1 MTDSLQRS
9 ERTAAAERVLA
20 RARRGTEP
28 SANDEE
34 RVRRRLHA
42 RVLAA
47 PLLLGARGAHAWA
60 TLSKLSAAKLLLA
73 LGVCGGAA
81 LVAGVAL
88 QHDLGSF
95 NSAQRDARTASTER
109 AVATAP
115 QRNAPP
121 ANAPVGAADTAASVE
136 PAPSVAVPVLAPALA
151 APAVAPL
158 KRPLASAAPV
168 TSLSAE
174 DMQLEI
180 AGLQRAQQLLHAGNA
195 AQAVATLD
203 QLARQVPAGA
213 LMEERAATRVIA
225 WCTLGRSGDSGVE
238 AFLSRYPN
246 SVHSARVR
254 TACSRASF
262 E

>member
-1 MTDSLQRS
+1 MTDPLRGT
-9 ERTAAAERVLA
+9 ERTAAVERVLA

-28 SANDEE
+28 SAMDEE

-47 PLLLGARGAHAWA
+47 PLLLGARSAHAWA
-60 TLSKLSAAKLLLA
+60 TLSKLGAAKIWIA

-81 LVAGVAL
+81 LVAGVAV
-88 QHDLGSF
+88 QQDWGSF
-95 NSAQRDARTASTER
+95 SGAQRGARTAPLEGVKAAER
-109 AVATAP
+109 PPGAP
-115 QRNAPP
+115 LSNSSVVDAL
-121 ANAPVGAADTAASVE
+121 ASAASAASVAQPL
-136 PAPSVAVPVLAPALA
+136 PAPTVAA
-151 APAVAPL
+151 AASASGPL
-158 KRPLASAAPV
+158 KRPSASAAAV

-180 AGLQRAQQLLHAGNA
+180 SGLQRAQQLLHAGNA
-195 AQAVATLD
+195 AQAVTTLD

-213 LMEERAATRVIA
+213 LTEERAATRVIA
-225 WCTLGRSGDSGVE
+225 LCSLGRSGDASVE

-246 SVHSARVR
+246 SVHSSRVR
-254 TACSRASF
+254 SACSRASF